1 MGCRVVLIR
10 HGLTYWNVKKK
21 MQGQVNIPLNQTGV
35 QQAKQLSE
43 NLKDYHFDVC
53 YSSPLDRAYM
63 TARLA
68 LKDRDVPIHKDLRL
82 VEHGY
87 GLLES
92 HSYRHWPWFRWT
104 NEAYNY
110 ESHPE
115 RFHAPIGAET
125 FDDVYAR
132 AQDFIDNVLIPE
144 SRQRDGILVAGHGGI
159 NCAIMGRLLDIPLED
174 FWSVK
179 QANCGYTVLDEK
191 NGSFQITYSTPVE
204 TKF

>member
-1 MGCRVVLIR
+1 MGCRLVLIR

-21 MQGQVNIPLNQTGV
+21 MQGQVNIPLNQTGI

-43 NLKDYHFDVC
+43 SLKDYHFDVC

-63 TARLA
+63 TAKLA

-92 HSYRHWPWFRWT
+92 HSYKHWPWFRWT

-115 RFHAPIGAET
+115 RFHAPIGGYPCRRARRHKLRNHGT
-125 FDDVYAR
+125 FAR
-132 AQDFIDNVLIPE
+132 HSPRGFLERQAGKLRVHRLGREERVVPNHLLHSRRNQVLVGKRRTKE
-144 SRQRDGILVAGHGGI
+144 R
-159 NCAIMGRLLDIPLED
+159 GRLTGAPALLIR
-174 FWSVK
+174 F
-179 QANCGYTVLDEK
+179 
-191 NGSFQITYSTPVE
+191 
-204 TKF
+204 